1 MKVDQI
7 HHIAINTKDI
17 NESIRFYRDVL
28 GLKQGETVQLDEFA
42 LTYFALPSGGSLEL
56 FDYEGRNPQVK
67 RADEEVG
74 LRHLAFTV
82 EGVAEREKELRE
94 AGVRITL
101 PTTEIPSLGIRVVL
115 FLDPNGVTIEFCEN
129 L

>member
-1 MKVDQI
+1 M
-7 HHIAINTKDI
+7 
-17 NESIRFYRDVL
+17 
-28 GLKQGETVQLDEFA
+28 
-42 LTYFALPSGGSLEL
+42 EL

-82 EGVAEREKELRE
+82 EGVAEHEKELRE